1 MKTLLLTEFPAG
13 CNFRCEYCYIKPDD
27 PRRQNSRIVT
37 ANDYH
42 KFAEKLPDRDILYWF
57 CSIGEP
63 LMYPG
68 AMPIIADLSQ
78 DNAVV
83 VNTNLAH
90 ARVDQLLQCNTENIG
105 VWWSIHWDELKRHD
119 ALGHTLDRLHKLRE
133 AGITVWPMMLAYPS
147 YMEQLDEILA
157 VADNHD
163 FIIKITHYRDFSKG
177 RGFDGLVQPAKEVRP
192 RLWGSEHTDPAHWNA
207 SLARWQV
214 NGAQCTSGLDFLV
227 VDCEFNVRTCGGKGG
242 KVLGKF
248 PDAKPQ
254 SVGTCRAPECP
265 CSLALMHG
273 VNSRHDISLAD
284 VFRSES
290 GKLKT
295 FFGKDCVT

>member
-1 MKTLLLTEFPAG
+1 MTAKTLLLTEFPAG

-27 PRRQNSRIVT
+27 PRRCNERIVT
-37 ANDYH
+37 AVDYH
-42 KFAEKLPDRDILYWF
+42 TFAEKLPDRDILYWF

-90 ARVDQLLQCNTENIG
+90 ARVDQLLNCNTENIA

-119 ALGHTLDRLHKLRE
+119 ALGHTLDRFHKLRDS
-133 AGITVWPMMLAYPS
+133 GITVWPMMLGYPS
-147 YMEQLDEILA
+147 YIRQADAILRTA
-157 VADNHD
+157 KEHD
-163 FIIKITHYRDFSKG
+163 FKIKLMHYRDFSKG
-177 RGFDGLVQPAKEVRP
+177 RGPEGLVPADITQP
-192 RLWGSEHTDPAHWNA
+192 TDLLRRIDLSHWKK
-207 SLARWQV
+207 SKHRWAV
-214 NGAQCTSGLDFLV
+214 KGGECTSGLDFIV
-227 VDCEFNVRTCGGKGG
+227 IDCEFNVRTCGANCGKHIGN
-242 KVLGKF
+242 F
-248 PDAKPQ
+248 PDVAPQ
-254 SVGTCRAPECP
+254 EVGTCRAPECP

-295 FFGKDCVT
+295 FFGRTV